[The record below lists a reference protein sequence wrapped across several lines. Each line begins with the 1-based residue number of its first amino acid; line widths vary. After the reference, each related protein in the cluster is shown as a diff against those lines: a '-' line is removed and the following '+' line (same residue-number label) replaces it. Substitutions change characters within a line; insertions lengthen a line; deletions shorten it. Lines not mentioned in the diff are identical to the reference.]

1 VSIEKSERLS
11 AILQR
16 KGIRHV
22 VLNAKQ
28 HEREAEYVAQAGRL
42 GMVTIATNMA
52 GRGTDI
58 LLGGNPEFM
67 ARQEMV
73 KQGRAR
79 ALSVAE
85 GAINPMAP
93 AGFQRFYYQGQEF
106 EVSEPEWNETFAV
119 HNEAAMKEHE
129 EVVAKGGLFILGT
142 ERHESRRIDNQ
153 LRGRAGRQGDPGA
166 SRFYLS
172 LEDDLMR
179 IFAKQWVS
187 TLLEKLGME
196 EGVPIESKMISNRI
210 EAAQK
215 AVESQNFESRKHLLE
230 YDDVMN
236 KQREAVYGLRRQLLE
251 GVDQR
256 ELILEDYVGGIL
268 SNMLDEFAPEDKHPD
283 QWNIKGMDEKLV
295 GQFGLSL
302 AAAGIKSQELARHEL
317 GDAIFEKLKEQY
329 EQKEHILSAPQMRY
343 HERMVMLSVIDG
355 LWKDHLLAMD
365 HLKEGI
371 GLRGY
376 AQQDPLV
383 AYKRESFD
391 MFEAMMAK
399 FQEDT
404 VRFLFRM
411 QILGPDGRPIDAPP
425 EPRRVVP
432 PAPPVASA
440 DQLSRNGDSHSTLHD
455 LPQPR
460 EITIPTRAPSTT
472 IDQLEKEFAR
482 KKQRELEAATRA
494 GGGNGTEASQRRT
507 GEKVGRND
515 PCPCGS
521 GKKYKKC
528 HGAEA

>member
-1 VSIEKSERLS
+1 
-11 AILQR
+11 
-16 KGIRHV
+16 
-22 VLNAKQ
+22 
-28 HEREAEYVAQAGRL
+28 
-42 GMVTIATNMA
+42 
-52 GRGTDI
+52 
-58 LLGGNPEFM
+58 M
-67 ARQEMV
+67 ARQELV
-73 KQGRAR
+73 KKGHAR
-79 ALSVAE
+79 AISANE

-106 EVSEPEWNETFAV
+106 EVAESDWAEVYKV
-119 HNEAAMKEHE
+119 HAASAHDEHE
-129 EVVAKGGLFILGT
+129 KVIEAGGLFILGT

-153 LRGRAGRQGDPGA
+153 LRGRAGRQGDPGE

-187 TLLEKLGME
+187 TLLERLGME
-196 EGVPIESKMISNRI
+196 EGVPIESRMISNRI

-251 GVDQR
+251 GVEQR

-268 SNMLDEFAPEDKHPD
+268 STTLDEFAGEKVRPD
-283 QWNIKGMDEKLV
+283 QWNVKGLSASLIEH
-295 GQFGLSL
+295 FGLNL
-302 AAAGIKSQELARHEL
+302 EAEGIKPVELARHEL
-317 GDAIFEKLKEQY
+317 GDAIFEKLKAHYQS
-329 EQKEHILSAPQMRY
+329 KEHILGAETMRY

-376 AQQDPLV
+376 AQRDPLV
-383 AYKRESFD
+383 EYKRESFD
-391 MFEAMMAK
+391 MFEAMMLK

-411 QILGPDGRPIDAPP
+411 QILGPDGQPINAAP
-425 EPRRVVP
+425 EVRREIP
-432 PAPPVASA
+432 KAPPVASA
-440 DQLSRNGDSHSTLHD
+440 ARPQTLD
-455 LPQPR
+455 AEPR
-460 EITIPTRAPSTT
+460 EIAIPTRQASTT
-472 IDQLEKEFAR
+472 IDALEKEFHR
-482 KKQRELEAATRA
+482 KKQRDLDAATLA
-494 GGGNGTEASQRRT
+494 GSGDGSQLNQRRT

-528 HGAEA
+528 HGAEK

>member
-1 VSIEKSERLS
+1 
-11 AILQR
+11 
-16 KGIRHV
+16 
-22 VLNAKQ
+22 
-28 HEREAEYVAQAGRL
+28 
-42 GMVTIATNMA
+42 
-52 GRGTDI
+52 
-58 LLGGNPEFM
+58 
-67 ARQEMV
+67 
-73 KQGRAR
+73 
-79 ALSVAE
+79 
-85 GAINPMAP
+85 
-93 AGFQRFYYQGQEF
+93 
-106 EVSEPEWNETFAV
+106 
-119 HNEAAMKEHE
+119 
-129 EVVAKGGLFILGT
+129 
-142 ERHESRRIDNQ
+142 
-153 LRGRAGRQGDPGA
+153 
-166 SRFYLS
+166 
-172 LEDDLMR
+172 MR

-268 SNMLDEFAPEDKHPD
+268 SGILDEFAPENKHPD
-283 QWNIKGMDEKLV
+283 EWNIKGMDEKLI
-295 GQFGLSL
+295 GQFGFSLSQV
-302 AAAGIKSQELARHEL
+302 GIKAKELSRHEL
-317 GDAIFEKLKEQY
+317 GDEIFEKLKQHY
-329 EQKEHILSAPQMRY
+329 EQKEQILSAPQMRY

-355 LWKDHLLAMD
+355 LWKDHLLSMD

-411 QILGPDGRPIDAPP
+411 QILGPDGQPINVPP
-425 EPRRVVP
+425 PQPRREI
-432 PAPPVASA
+432 PAAPAVASA
-440 DQLSRNGDSHSTLHD
+440 EQRMLPGDGNG
-455 LPQPR
+455 LPYR
-460 EITIPTRAPSTT
+460 EAPQREVPIHTRAPQTT
-472 IDQLEKEFAR
+472 IDALEKEFHR
-482 KKQRELEAATRA
+482 KKQRELEAAQFA
-494 GGGNGTEASQRRT
+494 GGGNGTQPTQRRT
-507 GEKVGRND
+507 GDKVGRND

>member
-1 VSIEKSERLS
+1 
-11 AILQR
+11 
-16 KGIRHV
+16 
-22 VLNAKQ
+22 
-28 HEREAEYVAQAGRL
+28 
-42 GMVTIATNMA
+42 
-52 GRGTDI
+52 
-58 LLGGNPEFM
+58 
-67 ARQEMV
+67 
-73 KQGRAR
+73 
-79 ALSVAE
+79 
-85 GAINPMAP
+85 
-93 AGFQRFYYQGQEF
+93 
-106 EVSEPEWNETFAV
+106 
-119 HNEAAMKEHE
+119 
-129 EVVAKGGLFILGT
+129 
-142 ERHESRRIDNQ
+142 
-153 LRGRAGRQGDPGA
+153 
-166 SRFYLS
+166 
-172 LEDDLMR
+172 MR

-187 TLLEKLGME
+187 TLLERLGME
-196 EGVPIESKMISNRI
+196 EGVPIESRMISNRI

-215 AVESQNFESRKHLLE
+215 AVEAQNFESRKHLLE

-256 ELILEDYVGGIL
+256 ELILEDYVGGAL
-268 SNMLDEFAPEDKHPD
+268 SGILDEFAPENVHPD
-283 QWNIKGMDEKLV
+283 QWNVKGLEEKLV
-295 GQFGLSL
+295 GQFGQSLS
-302 AAAGIKSQELARHEL
+302 AAGIHPKELSRHEL
-317 GDAIFEKLKEQY
+317 GDMIFEKLKEDY
-329 EQKEHILSAPQMRY
+329 EAKEKILSLDTMRY

-391 MFEAMMAK
+391 MFEAMMTR

-411 QILGPDGRPIDAPP
+411 QILGPDGKPITTVP
-425 EPRRVVP
+425 EQRRAVP

-440 DQLSRNGDSHSTLHD
+440 DQVGQAMARDTA
-455 LPQPR
+455 PR
-460 EITIPTRAPSTT
+460 EIPISTRQPSTT
-472 IDQLEKEFAR
+472 IDQLEKEFHR

-494 GGGNGTEASQRRT
+494 GSGNGSQPSQRRT